1 MAETA
6 HYRVPGMTCDHCV
19 NAVKAE
25 LSALAGVARVD
36 VDLGTKVVGVTGER
50 LDDAALRAAIELA
63 GYEALR

>member
-1 MAETA
+1 
-6 HYRVPGMTCDHCV
+6 MTCDHCV